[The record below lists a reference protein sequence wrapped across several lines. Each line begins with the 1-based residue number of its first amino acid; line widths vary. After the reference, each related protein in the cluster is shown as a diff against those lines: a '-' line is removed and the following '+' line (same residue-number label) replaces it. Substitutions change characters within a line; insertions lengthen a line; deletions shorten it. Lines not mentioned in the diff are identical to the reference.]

1 MNYRKVTMGSGLL
14 LASGI
19 VLFIIS
25 LLIDVPGDVKTFIG
39 IPYAT
44 NPQYALVLTI
54 KTSLMLTGLVF
65 TAISLVYIFLDIM
78 SGRQRE
84 VVSSSPESSAPNRT
98 ICVFCG
104 AENPAET
111 SYCLK
116 CAKRIKIRDRSR

>member
-1 MNYRKVTMGSGLL
+1 MGSGLL

-54 KTSLMLTGLVF
+54 KTSLMLTGIIF
-65 TAISLVYIFLDIM
+65 TAISLVYIFLDVM
-78 SGRQRE
+78 SGRQTE
-84 VVSSSPESSAPNRT
+84 DLSSSPKASNPNRT
-98 ICVFCG
+98 ICIFCG
-104 AENPAET
+104 AENPAEA
-111 SYCLK
+111 SHCLK

>member
-1 MNYRKVTMGSGLL
+1 MGSGLL

-19 VLFIIS
+19 VLFILS

-44 NPQYALVLTI
+44 NRQYALVLTI
-54 KTSLMLTGLVF
+54 KTSLMLTGIVF
-65 TAISLVYIFLDIM
+65 TAISLVYVFLDIM
-78 SGRQRE
+78 SGRQTE
-84 VVSSSPESSAPNRT
+84 GVSSPESSVPNRT